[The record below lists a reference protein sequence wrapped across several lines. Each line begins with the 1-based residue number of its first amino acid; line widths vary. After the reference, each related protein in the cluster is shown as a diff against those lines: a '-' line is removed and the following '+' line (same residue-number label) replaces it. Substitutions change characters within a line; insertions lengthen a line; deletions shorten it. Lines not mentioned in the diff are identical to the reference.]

1 MTWND
6 GLGMGSRYAKRL
18 CTGPDPLAVW
28 LTNWHKAVWLTNW
41 HKSVTLPS
49 WPSRESFQGVPAT
62 AFPASPP
69 VCCFLLPFC
78 FWDPWE
84 SAAGKPTRR
93 TLETLQTHRQLHCQL
108 RSPPQHPP
116 LPTASRASPHTN
128 SHARC
133 DANSI
138 AKFDPRRNINATA
151 YRVSYSD
158 ASPHTNSHAL
168 RRQLHCQHQLRR
180 LRTPVPS
187 PTPSPVPTA
196 RLPPHQRRLPRPP
209 RHQSQPSRQRPHLHR
224 DPLPQDAGK
233 DWWKSILP
241 RWKNCRRSNI

>member
-1 MTWND
+1 MSHQNGYFHSKD
-6 GLGMGSRYAKRL
+6 GRMKRP
-18 CTGPDPLAVW
+18 CDPL
-28 LTNWHKAVWLTNW
+28 AVWLTNW

-108 RSPPQHPP
+108 RSPPQHQRHC
-116 LPTASRASPHTN
+116 L
-128 SHARC
+128 
-133 DANSI
+133 
-138 AKFDPRRNINATA
+138 PRRQ
-151 YRVSYSD
+151 
-158 ASPHTNSHAL
+158 PP
-168 RRQLHCQHQLRR
+168 HQLRR
-180 LRTPVPS
+180 LPRRQYLHLRRVLS
-187 PTPSPVPTA
+187 PLL

-233 DWWKSILP
+233 DRWKSILP